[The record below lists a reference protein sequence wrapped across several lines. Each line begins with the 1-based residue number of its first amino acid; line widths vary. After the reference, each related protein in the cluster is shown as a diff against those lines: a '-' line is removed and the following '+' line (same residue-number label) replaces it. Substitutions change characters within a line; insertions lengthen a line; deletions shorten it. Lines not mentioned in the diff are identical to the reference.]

1 MAERETAMSTY
12 MQADDGKTAPEGF
25 VKIPER
31 QQVLSNVLDEH
42 NVVAGQREKRKK
54 LLADLEAKSPAGT
67 KTAYISFFCSDE
79 ASIDSSDIPAFGDI
93 LLSVGDVDQLNLIIS
108 GPGGDG
114 TVAEKIIEL
123 CRAYCKEF
131 RVIVPNRAKSAAT
144 IIALGADEI
153 VMGYCS
159 ELGPIDAQVPHVVGG
174 LIRWIS
180 AQSFIDSRSALL
192 NSYAEAV
199 KKKEDARAILQQIAV
214 LDAPFIDHCEKLM
227 DFSRTV
233 ASKYLER
240 YMFSTLKPASARD
253 KAIQNVLTKLSS
265 VGIFKVHGRMIDGNA
280 AKTDLKL
287 KVRLLP
293 KDDPLWIDVWHYYI
307 RADVS
312 LSSGSGV
319 AKLIESRCEAL
330 FSRRRTE

>member
-1 MAERETAMSTY
+1 MSTY
-12 MQADDGKTAPEGF
+12 MKADDASAPEGF
-25 VKIPER
+25 VRVPDRK
-31 QQVLSNVLDEH
+31 QVLSSVLDEH
-42 NVVAGQREKRKK
+42 DVGVTQREKRKK
-54 LLADLEAKSPAGT
+54 ILEGLESKAPQGT
-67 KTAYISFFCSDE
+67 KAAYISFFCSDQS
-79 ASIDSSDIPAFGDI
+79 SIDSSDIPAFGDI

-153 VMGYCS
+153 IMGYCS
-159 ELGPIDAQVPHVVGG
+159 ELGPIDAQVPVVVGG

-180 AQSFIDSRSALL
+180 AQSFIDSRSSLL
-192 NSYAEAV
+192 KNYAEAV
-199 KKKEDARAILQQIAV
+199 KKKEDAKAILQQIAV

-240 YMFSTLKPASARD
+240 YMFSALTPAGVRN
-253 KAIQNVLTKLSS
+253 KAIENVLTKLSS
-265 VGIFKVHGRMIDGNA
+265 VGLFKVHGRMIDGNA

-287 KVRLLP
+287 NVRLLP

-312 LSSGSGV
+312 LASGGV

-330 FSRRRTE
+330 MSRRRTE